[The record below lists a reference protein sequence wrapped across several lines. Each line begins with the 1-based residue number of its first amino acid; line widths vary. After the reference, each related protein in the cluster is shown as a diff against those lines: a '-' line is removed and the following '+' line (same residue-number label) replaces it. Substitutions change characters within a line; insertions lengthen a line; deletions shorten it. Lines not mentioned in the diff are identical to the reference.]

1 MHLSARFWEA
11 HAATTGRADVPG
23 KPIETTLAPSA
34 SNKIPLPSPSQTTL
48 QGNIMNGPNHPTVLI
63 PVGKERELPEKA
75 MIILRGLWARLG
87 YQANSFVEMQMEIA
101 KELVHADF
109 AKFEREMLCNEII
122 SLRQELDLIRVDRNE
137 QIRRA
142 EVAQAK
148 LGQAIDS
155 EERTFKALVAE
166 REIAKR
172 AIDQAEKGVQQVVIA
187 KEKEAVRA
195 GAMCDEIHRLEKE
208 RLAAVLY
215 ARTAEEQAAM
225 ANITAKTAAAVAMS
239 AVQNSQAGT
248 PRVGFAPSPVRSPA
262 TFPLGHPTGQP
273 HFVRPTTP
281 SGSLHPH
288 QNNNHNHCSSTPRS
302 SMAGSPHP
310 VSPRPHTPHLS
321 TPMSRLNTNWNGT
334 DEAILQSKLRERT
347 IEVEENRIAG
357 EVARLAEDR
366 LKLRFERDRI
376 ASPIHH
382 HTPKVTYQDLR
393 N

>member
-1 MHLSARFWEA
+1 MMAGFPSTQFGSDSGSQTSRRRQEEQTYQENLSRLLSP
-11 HAATTGRADVPG
+11 RA
-23 KPIETTLAPSA
+23 L

-48 QGNIMNGPNHPTVLI
+48 QGNIMNGPNHPTGSYR
-63 PVGKERELPEKA
+63 P
-75 MIILRGLWARLG
+75 MARLG

-109 AKFEREMLCNEII
+109 AKCP
-122 SLRQELDLIRVDRNE
+122 QLDLIRVDRNE

-172 AIDQAEKGVQQVVIA
+172 AIDQAEKGVQQV
-187 KEKEAVRA
+187 
-195 GAMCDEIHRLEKE
+195 E

-288 QNNNHNHCSSTPRS
+288 QNNNHNHCSSTPPGLTPTGMGPTKRS
-302 SMAGSPHP
+302 F
-310 VSPRPHTPHLS
+310 
-321 TPMSRLNTNWNGT
+321 
-334 DEAILQSKLRERT
+334 QSKLRERT
-347 IEVEENRIAG
+347 IEVEKNRIAG